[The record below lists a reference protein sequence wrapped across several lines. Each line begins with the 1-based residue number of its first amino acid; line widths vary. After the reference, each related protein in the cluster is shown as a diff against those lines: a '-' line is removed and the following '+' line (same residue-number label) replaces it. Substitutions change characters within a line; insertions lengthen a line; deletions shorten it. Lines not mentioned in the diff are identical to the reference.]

1 MIKRKKKVVKKVT
14 KKAVKRIARR
24 KVTKVKP
31 KKVVAKKPIK
41 KVKKVTTPSNK
52 VRVGNFSFE
61 PTIHDKF
68 PEMVVITNAP
78 SWAKKMIGKKYV
90 DSGFATRTITAL
102 VAERMVDGGAKV
114 ADNEI
119 KSVVGVTIEPISIT
133 PVNVD
138 YYTEE

>member
-1 MIKRKKKVVKKVT
+1 MAKAKKKVAKKSVKRITRRKTTKSVTKKVKKV
-14 KKAVKRIARR
+14 A
-24 KVTKVKP
+24 

-41 KVKKVTTPSNK
+41 KVKKVVAPSNK

-61 PTIHDKF
+61 PTINDKF
-68 PEMVVITNAP
+68 PQMVVITNAP

-90 DSGFATRTITAL
+90 DSVFATRTITAL

-119 KSVVGVTIEPISIT
+119 KSVVGVTIEPIS
-133 PVNVD
+133 
-138 YYTEE
+138 YTC